1 MRWLNRILE
10 LIKELEEQ
18 EEAVSKQLTDDEQ
31 KLLDELLSI
40 FDDGK
45 STADNVAKMKAVR
58 VQTEQ
63 CQVRRAREI
72 IESIQLNV
80 KFNALPYG
88 ETFVGR
94 SVHRDSADKLTMV
107 VEKGADVN
115 NEETMDGATAL
126 DNILEIE
133 EERKLST
140 EEQTMKTLL
149 LSKGAK
155 TYEERMNDETMNLR
169 REHEEEDY

>member
-1 MRWLNRILE
+1 
-10 LIKELEEQ
+10 
-18 EEAVSKQLTDDEQ
+18 
-31 KLLDELLSI
+31 
-40 FDDGK
+40 
-45 STADNVAKMKAVR
+45 MKAVC
-58 VQTEQ
+58 VQTEKR
-63 CQVRRAREI
+63 QVRRAREI

-80 KFNALPYG
+80 NFNELPYG
-88 ETFVGR
+88 
-94 SVHRDSADKLTMV
+94 
-107 VEKGADVN
+107 
-115 NEETMDGATAL
+115 ETMDGATAL

-155 TYEERMNDETMNLR
+155 TYEERMNDKTMNLR

>member
-1 MRWLNRILE
+1 MDHI
-10 LIKELEEQ
+10 
-18 EEAVSKQLTDDEQ
+18 EAYDDGWSNFCRTDDRIVEQ
-31 KLLDELLSI
+31 
-40 FDDGK
+40 
-45 STADNVAKMKAVR
+45 
-58 VQTEQ
+58 
-63 CQVRRAREI
+63 
-72 IESIQLNV
+72 
-80 KFNALPYG
+80 
-88 ETFVGR
+88 
-94 SVHRDSADKLTMV
+94 
-107 VEKGADVN
+107 KGADVN